1 MLHRL
6 HDLEGQLAAAEV
18 RRTRSNTLEDVA
30 PHFTKIIIDYQEG
43 LVDFGD
49 NLGNRTFGYFYRR
62 LSVNIWWFLPR
73 TTGFLRGRWAS
84 SRSLWS
90 RPRLQRKATSCKR
103 QRQRVGVGCCFLDLS
118 LLDPFL
124 LKFQQITLINI
135 NQQCPATT
143 M

>member
-1 MLHRL
+1 VLHRL

-18 RRTRSNTLEDVA
+18 RRNTKSKTLEDVA
-30 PHFTKIIIDYQEG
+30 PHFTKIIVDYQEE

-73 TTGFLRGRWAS
+73 TTGFLRGRWTS

-103 QRQRVGVGCCFLDLS
+103 QRQRLGVGS
-118 LLDPFL
+118 FL
-124 LKFQQITLINI
+124 LKFKQITLINI
-135 NQQCPATT
+135 HQQCPATT